1 MSKNPSSPQLHP
13 KYRPD
18 IDGLRAIAVLSV
30 VAFHAFPEWISGG
43 FIGVDIFFVISGYLI
58 STILFENLDKDI
70 FSFGDF
76 YSRRIR
82 RIFPALLLVL
92 TSCYLVGWFALL
104 ADEFMQLG
112 KHMAGGASFL
122 SNFFLWNESGY
133 FDNIADTKPLLHLW
147 SLGIEEQF
155 YIVWPVLLWLTWKRR
170 VNFLTTIALVALTSF
185 AINIATVYTNPVA
198 AFYSPL
204 SRFWELLMGA
214 SLAYIVIYKKDL
226 ASRWNKSSHAISIVG
241 LGLFIIGVLLLT
253 KTSSFPGWWAL
264 LPTLG
269 GALLIFA
276 GPQAWI
282 NKKILSNRVLVWF
295 GLISFPLYLWHWPIL
310 SFAHIIESEVSIQLR
325 FILVVASVGLAW
337 LTYRFVESPIRK
349 GGRNRLKVA
358 TLVLLMI
365 LVGYAGLNV
374 HQRGGLEFRYR
385 RLIVIKPEQVRDL
398 TKWEDK
404 GMYPTGTC
412 NPGFIYPEAHICAQ
426 TKNSELPDMVV
437 FGDSHAFST
446 YWGISKTFG
455 SVGHNVKLVGKGS
468 GCLPLINQ
476 PDTECRDLI
485 NNQIDWINGQKSIE
499 TVFISFRNP
508 LANSASSFE
517 VSNFE
522 KMMRDTFQEFQK
534 NHKKI
539 VFLLSVPEARVNPRL
554 CVGDLP
560 FGRELNKEKCKF
572 PEQRELET
580 QKIYRNVV
588 FEVLKSY
595 PNIVV
600 FDPATVLCQDG
611 ECSINSGETIM
622 WTDDN
627 HITES
632 ASYIQGEKIFLLL
645 K

>member
-1 MSKNPSSPQLHP
+1 MSNSGPQLHP

-30 VAFHAFPEWISGG
+30 VVFHAFPEWIPGG

-58 STILFENLDKDI
+58 STIIFENIDKGN
-70 FSFGDF
+70 FSFPDF

-92 TSCYLVGWFALL
+92 TSCYLVGWFTLL
-104 ADEFMQLG
+104 ADEYMQLG
-112 KHMAGGASFL
+112 KHMVGGAIFI

-170 VNFLTTIALVALTSF
+170 ANFLTITLLIALISF
-185 AINIATVYTNPVA
+185 VINIATVYTNPVA

-204 SRFWELLMGA
+204 SRFWELLIGA
-214 SLAYIVIYKKDL
+214 SLAYIVLDEKDL
-226 ASRWNKSSHAISIVG
+226 ANHWGKSSDSISIIG
-241 LGLFIIGVLLLT
+241 LSLFIIGVVLLS
-253 KTSSFPGWWAL
+253 KSSIFPGWWAL

-269 GALLIFA
+269 GAFLIFA
-276 GPQAWI
+276 GPNAWV
-282 NKKILSNRVLVWF
+282 NRNILSNRILVWL
-295 GLISFPLYLWHWPIL
+295 GLISFPLYLWHWPLL
-310 SFAHIIESEVSIQLR
+310 SFAHIIQNNVSVGLR
-325 FILVVASVGLAW
+325 FFLVVASIGLAW

-349 GGRNRLKVA
+349 GGRNRLKVT

-365 LVGYAGLNV
+365 GVGYAGWSANK
-374 HQRGGLEFRYR
+374 REGLEFRYR
-385 RLIVIKPEQVRDL
+385 KMIVIKPEQLRDL

-404 GMYPTGTC
+404 GMYPTGAC

-426 TKNSELPDMVV
+426 TKNNELPDMVV
-437 FGDSHAFST
+437 FGDSHAFSA
-446 YWGISKTFG
+446 YWGISKSFG
-455 SVGHNVKLVGKGS
+455 DAGHNVILIGKGS

-476 PDTECRDLI
+476 PNIECRDLI
-485 NNQIDWINGQKSIE
+485 DKQIDWINGEKNIK

-508 LANSASSFE
+508 IANSASSAEISSFK
-517 VSNFE
+517 
-522 KMMRDTFQEFQK
+522 KMMRDTFQKFQD
-534 NHKKI
+534 NHKKV

-560 FGRELNKEKCKF
+560 FSRAINKEQCNF
-572 PEQRELET
+572 SEQRELEK
-580 QKIYRNVV
+580 QAVYRNTV

-600 FDPATVLCQDG
+600 FDPATVLCKNSQ
-611 ECSINSGETIM
+611 CSINSDETIM
-622 WTDDN
+622 WMDDN
-627 HITES
+627 HISES
-632 ASYIQGEKIFLLL
+632 ASYIQGQKIFLHLN
-645 K
+645 